1 MLIVWY
7 KGLHLERI
15 NMCSRPDFTLE
26 DSNKSDLQAQDS
38 LFQNSFPSEF
48 EDLNFD
54 ESLPTKEDLED
65 DFVLPEES
73 DFEKSLSG
81 EDLDSIIEKTGSF
94 SLDDLSPESQGSNE
108 NVSSDDFSIPSD
120 LENPP
125 EEKPSQNNSENL
137 KLRVASDFIKLPEL
151 HKSAYYCCSE
161 IGLVLAVDKTNVHP
175 KNGDLLSVKRPK
187 SLENSDYDK
196 KSGAV
201 ILEI

>member
-1 MLIVWY
+1 MSYVLV
-7 KGLHLERI
+7 
-15 NMCSRPDFTLE
+15 S
-26 DSNKSDLQAQDS
+26 
-38 LFQNSFPSEF
+38 
-48 EDLNFD
+48 
-54 ESLPTKEDLED
+54 KE
-65 DFVLPEES
+65 
-73 DFEKSLSG
+73 K
-81 EDLDSIIEKTGSF
+81 IAK
-94 SLDDLSPESQGSNE
+94 
-108 NVSSDDFSIPSD
+108 
-120 LENPP
+120 P

-161 IGLVLAVDKTNVHP
+161 IGLVLAIDKTNVHP